1 LDKAKYRNGM
11 ARLAAAV
18 NLIAT
23 DGEAGRHGFTA
34 SAVCSVSDE
43 PPTLIVCMNRQ
54 ARTNNH
60 FKDNGVLSV
69 NVLRSEHEKLSGLF
83 AGGAKSSQ
91 ERFAAAEW
99 STLSTGAPVL
109 SGASACFDCVVD
121 RSIEVGTHTVFICT
135 VIDMMVF
142 DCADALVYLNRRYHC
157 VPDLVTPS
165 L

>member
-1 LDKAKYRNGM
+1 MDKAKYRNGM

-34 SAVCSVSDE
+34 SAVCSVSDQ

-54 ARTNNH
+54 TRTNNH

-69 NVLRSEHEKLSGLF
+69 NVLRSEHEQLSGLF
-83 AGGAKSSQ
+83 AGGAASSQ
-91 ERFAAAEW
+91 ARFAAAQW
-99 STLSTGAPVL
+99 TTLSTGAPVL
-109 SGASACFDCVVD
+109 KGASVCFDCVVGQ
-121 RSIEVGTHTVFICT
+121 SIEVGTHTVFICT
-135 VIDMMVF
+135 VIDMTVN
-142 DCADALVYLNRRYHC
+142 DCADALVYFNRQYHRI
-157 VPDLVTPS
+157 PELATSS